1 MTVEIDVG
9 DLPDGFKLDINLPV
23 ARGFGQGEGFSIP
36 GSPTPLICV
45 AEHVARRK
53 MIERIH
59 VVKRVRRRNGR
70 PTRII
75 ELWLSGA
82 GGIRLDELPIR
93 IEIQRQTAL
102 RGRNNRARH
111 KQKETESDDTASAIW
126 PKAILSTLE
135 HFPYFRRNE
144 LPRLPER
151 LYYVQYLD
159 DVSLDGSHLGCP
171 LFKFLR

>member
-9 DLPDGFKLDINLPV
+9 DLPDSLKFNIDLPA
-23 ARGFGQGEGFSIP
+23 ARGFGQGEGLSIP
-36 GSPTPLICV
+36 GSPAPLICV

-82 GGIRLDELPIR
+82 GGIRLNELPIR

-102 RGRNNRARH
+102 RGRTKRARH
-111 KQKETESDDTASAIW
+111 KQKETESHDTASAI
-126 PKAILSTLE
+126 
-135 HFPYFRRNE
+135 
-144 LPRLPER
+144 
-151 LYYVQYLD
+151 
-159 DVSLDGSHLGCP
+159 
-171 LFKFLR
+171 